1 MECSSVA
8 RKIPKNSSGK
18 LFLIFAIAANISASP
33 NIFLFCFSLVK
44 NLCDGVSWQVGGKKC
59 KKKLLLQRML
69 ESKEF
74 SRVKKVI
81 FGKWFFGK
89 AAKMISFFFLVGKF
103 CTIFFH
109 FLLNII
115 FNCLYFISFPFRVQ
129 RIRQLKIIQTFPKM
143 HFLRWQAL
151 FIIAVLYQFSVV
163 EICIGAPN
171 GLTKYKNSHLYFYLD
186 SLTNWVDIMFEV
198 SEQSNKQVCLRDNIL

>member
-1 MECSSVA
+1 
-8 RKIPKNSSGK
+8 
-18 LFLIFAIAANISASP
+18 
-33 NIFLFCFSLVK
+33 
-44 NLCDGVSWQVGGKKC
+44 
-59 KKKLLLQRML
+59 
-69 ESKEF
+69 
-74 SRVKKVI
+74 
-81 FGKWFFGK
+81 
-89 AAKMISFFFLVGKF
+89 MISFFFLVGKF
-103 CTIFFH
+103 CTIFFR

-115 FNCLYFISFPFRVQ
+115 FRRNCLYFISFPLRVQ